1 MFGLQPIHIV
11 IIIVLALLIFG
22 PKKLPEFGKSL
33 GRSIREF
40 KQASKEMAND
50 FQEGTSEKTEEPK
63 AKANAKPEPAKVQR
77 ENG

>member
-11 IIIVLALLIFG
+11 VIIVLALLIFG
-22 PKKLPEFGKSL
+22 PKRLPDFGKSL

-40 KQASKEMAND
+40 RQASKEMAND
-50 FQEGTSEKTEEPK
+50 FQETSSEQSQEPK
-63 AKANAKPEPAKVQR
+63 PANAPR

>member
-11 IIIVLALLIFG
+11 VIIVLALLIFG
-22 PKKLPEFGKSL
+22 PKRLPDFGKNL

-40 KQASKEMAND
+40 RQASKEMAND
-50 FQEGTSEKTEEPK
+50 FQEASSEQSQEP
-63 AKANAKPEPAKVQR
+63 KPEPANVPR